1 MLTRRQFFARMRKNG
16 FSKSRIQMTRMGI
29 TYEKKD
35 DNGRVTVTVPKHH
48 ESTFHILGE
57 VPYSGIFV
65 EDIGKSTNWGVP
77 VTPADLGLNNML
89 EVCLG
94 LCRGEILM
102 QPVDDAV

>member
-1 MLTRRQFFARMRKNG
+1 MLTRKQFFARMRKIG
-16 FSKSRIQMTRMGI
+16 FKKSRLQMTRIGI
-29 TYEKKD
+29 TYQNEE
-35 DNGRVTVTVPKHH
+35 GVSVTVPKHH